1 MKNNISH
8 EYAEALFLLSCEEKS
23 EEKYLFDLRA
33 VKEILDSEPDYI
45 ELLRSPAISKDEKL
59 TLIENSFSGRINEHI
74 VSFLKLMCENNR
86 IDELYPCFDVY
97 EKLYNEVK
105 RVIVANVT
113 SAVTLNEDEKAKIIA
128 RLEKKFGYK
137 VELVCQVDE
146 KIIGGIIIKT
156 EDTIIDG
163 SLKRKMRDVKEV
175 ISDESKT

>member
-8 EYAEALFLLSCEEKS
+8 EYAEALFLLSCEEKN
-23 EEKYLFDLRA
+23 EEKYLSDLRT
-33 VKEILDSEPDYI
+33 VKSILDSEPDYI

-59 TLIENSFSGRINEHI
+59 TLIDNAFAGGINDHV
-74 VSFLKLMCENNR
+74 VSFIKIMCENNR
-86 IDELYPCFDVY
+86 IDELYTCFDVY
-97 EKLYNEVK
+97 EKLYNDVK

-113 SAVTLNEDEKAKIIA
+113 SAVELSESEKSKIIEK
-128 RLEKKFGYK
+128 LEKKFGYK
-137 VELVCQVDE
+137 VELVCQIDE
-146 KIIGGIIIKT
+146 KIMGGIIIKT

>member
-59 TLIENSFSGRINEHI
+59 TLIENAFSGRINEHI

-86 IDELYPCFDVY
+86 ID
-97 EKLYNEVK
+97 
-105 RVIVANVT
+105 
-113 SAVTLNEDEKAKIIA
+113 
-128 RLEKKFGYK
+128 
-137 VELVCQVDE
+137 
-146 KIIGGIIIKT
+146 
-156 EDTIIDG
+156 
-163 SLKRKMRDVKEV
+163 
-175 ISDESKT
+175 